1 MRAALLIL
9 VISANLATAEVYSS
23 VEDMKAVFML
33 ERKIV
38 VELLNLAD
46 KLKSKLNRIQR
57 YVDLQ
62 YERVKCG
69 FYFPSVFNI
78 LKIVQNINIRI
89 VTLVCAVLCFSI
101 F

>member
-9 VISANLATAEVYSS
+9 AISANLATAEVFSS

-57 YVDLQ
+57 
-62 YERVKCG
+62 
-69 FYFPSVFNI
+69 
-78 LKIVQNINIRI
+78 
-89 VTLVCAVLCFSI
+89 
-101 F
+101 

>member
-9 VISANLATAEVYSS
+9 VISANLSTAEVYSS

-62 YERVKCG
+62 YK
-69 FYFPSVFNI
+69 
-78 LKIVQNINIRI
+78 
-89 VTLVCAVLCFSI
+89 
-101 F
+101 

>member
-9 VISANLATAEVYSS
+9 VISANLSTAEVYSS

-62 YERVKCG
+62 YEYVKCR

>member
-62 YERVKCG
+62 NE
-69 FYFPSVFNI
+69 
-78 LKIVQNINIRI
+78 
-89 VTLVCAVLCFSI
+89 
-101 F
+101 

>member
-1 MRAALLIL
+1 MRAAILIL
-9 VISANLATAEVYSS
+9 AISANLSTAEVYSS

-62 YERVKCG
+62 YK
-69 FYFPSVFNI
+69 
-78 LKIVQNINIRI
+78 
-89 VTLVCAVLCFSI
+89 
-101 F
+101 

>member
-1 MRAALLIL
+1 MRAAILIL
-9 VISANLATAEVYSS
+9 VISANLSTAEVYSS

-62 YERVKCG
+62 YK
-69 FYFPSVFNI
+69 
-78 LKIVQNINIRI
+78 
-89 VTLVCAVLCFSI
+89 
-101 F
+101 

>member
-9 VISANLATAEVYSS
+9 VISANLSTAEVYSS

-62 YERVKCG
+62 YE
-69 FYFPSVFNI
+69 
-78 LKIVQNINIRI
+78 
-89 VTLVCAVLCFSI
+89 
-101 F
+101 

>member
-9 VISANLATAEVYSS
+9 VISANLSTAEVYSS

-62 YERVKCG
+62 NE
-69 FYFPSVFNI
+69 
-78 LKIVQNINIRI
+78 
-89 VTLVCAVLCFSI
+89 
-101 F
+101 

>member
-1 MRAALLIL
+1 MRAAILIL
-9 VISANLATAEVYSS
+9 VISANLSTAEVYSS

-62 YERVKCG
+62 YE
-69 FYFPSVFNI
+69 
-78 LKIVQNINIRI
+78 
-89 VTLVCAVLCFSI
+89 
-101 F
+101 